1 MFVCLAVNVE
11 LCAVNKDGHGELSD
25 EWALDYDLISLKYFY
40 FLVYKQLDPFLFFFI
55 FYSPQSSWKR
65 LEIGREKKVSKKAE
79 YV

>member
-40 FLVYKQLDPFLFFFI
+40 FLLFSIQTTGPIFLFFI
-55 FYSPQSSWKR
+55 LPNPIDK
-65 LEIGREKKVSKKAE
+65 G
-79 YV
+79 